1 MDFHISVD
9 FRLGTVESP
18 FAEIIWSNEP
28 LPSGEL
34 VKLCEQKLGWKKSTT
49 YTVLKR
55 QCERGIFQNEKGMAP
70 ARMTKEEYDAAQ
82 SKKIVKENFG
92 GSLPAFLAAFTMR
105 KKLNKSEVDE
115 IKKMIDNI

>member
-1 MDFHISVD
+1 MEEL
-9 FRLGTVESP
+9 RLGVVESQ

-55 QCERGIFQNEKGMAP
+55 LCERGIFQNEKGMVS
-70 ARMTKEEYDAAQ
+70 ARMTKEEYDAAR
-82 SKKIVKENFG
+82 VKNLWRTTLEVPFRRF
-92 GSLPAFLAAFTMR
+92 LPR
-105 KKLNKSEVDE
+105 SQREKN
-115 IKKMIDNI
+115 

>member
-1 MDFHISVD
+1 MEEL
-9 FRLGTVESP
+9 RLGVVESQ

-55 QCERGIFQNEKGMAP
+55 LCERGIFQNEKGMVS

-82 SKKIVKENFG
+82 SCLLYTSPSPRDRQKSRMPSSCLL
-92 GSLPAFLAAFTMR
+92 SL
-105 KKLNKSEVDE
+105 
-115 IKKMIDNI
+115 IHI

>member
-1 MDFHISVD
+1 MEEL
-9 FRLGTVESP
+9 RLGVVESQ

-55 QCERGIFQNEKGMAP
+55 LCERGIFQNEKGMVS

-82 SKKIVKENFG
+82 SENLWRKTFEVPFRRF
-92 GSLPAFLAAFTMR
+92 LPR
-105 KKLNKSEVDE
+105 SQREKN
-115 IKKMIDNI
+115 

>member
-1 MDFHISVD
+1 MEEL
-9 FRLGTVESP
+9 RLGVIESQ

-55 QCERGIFQNEKGMAP
+55 LCERGIFQNEKGMVS
-70 ARMTKEEYDAAQ
+70 ARMTTLPR
-82 SKKIVKENFG
+82 VKNLWRTTLEVPFRRF
-92 GSLPAFLAAFTMR
+92 LPR
-105 KKLNKSEVDE
+105 SQREKN
-115 IKKMIDNI
+115 

>member
-1 MDFHISVD
+1 MEEL
-9 FRLGTVESP
+9 RLGVVESQ

-55 QCERGIFQNEKGMAP
+55 LCERGIFQNEKGMVS

-82 SKKIVKENFG
+82 SEKFVEENFG
-92 GSLPAFLAAFTMR
+92 GSLPAFLAAFTKR
-105 KKLNKSEVDE
+105 QDVSEDTLDALQA
-115 IKKMIDNI
+115 MIDRARGERK